1 MTDDESRHC
10 KAETVLSRTIGFLAL
25 SCFTGVC
32 YPNAAAS
39 QQPDSPSPTID
50 TVIVITGEVFGDD
63 YSGGFYRFLNRIHVT
78 TRPSVIE
85 RDLLLGV
92 GDPFDPQL
100 AEESE
105 RYLRRLR
112 IFSIVEI
119 DTVTVDGKLALRVV
133 TQDGWST
140 TPRIGFQ
147 VTGGVFTGRVGLSET
162 NLFGNGNMA
171 SAVYRKET
179 DRHGLELTTNLE
191 RLFGSQVDIFG
202 AYFGYSD
209 GKWGF
214 WEIGDPFR
222 SALDTRSLLDSGGV
236 ANRRILQFRT
246 VTVLDT
252 TVYQQNLFVNSIHA
266 AFTTTATASRYFRLG
281 GMANFQSVKYVR
293 AADSAL
299 SVPDTLLSA
308 FGVSAA
314 YQALDYSVISP
325 QANGFGQ
332 AEDLDLSFTLN
343 LQLWAAPSAF
353 GYARSGLGPQ
363 LYIAKGFGTPR
374 GFVKGVLDANGL
386 FSEAGLDS
394 GRVNVELTAGFHSAE
409 KHWDL
414 LYVKAGAQK
423 NPPPG
428 QEYDLGVGS
437 PDTLVASR
445 RPMKF
450 VGPRMFPPHSYTG
463 TRTVW
468 GTYEHRWFT
477 ETVLFNLLAVGYA
490 AFFDFGGAW
499 YPGQESRWGGNVGA
513 GLRLGSNLT
522 GGVGMLRLDLGYLF
536 GDGIDETGASD
547 RGLVFGIGSAF
558 VY

>member
-1 MTDDESRHC
+1 M
-10 KAETVLSRTIGFLAL
+10 
-25 SCFTGVC
+25 SCIASICVPGL
-32 YPNAAAS
+32 AAAQRS
-39 QQPDSPSPTID
+39 QDPGPTID
-50 TVIVITGEVFGDD
+50 TIIIVTAEVFGDD
-63 YSGGFYRFLNRIHVT
+63 YSGGFYRFLNKIHIT
-78 TRPSVIE
+78 TRPRVIE

-92 GDPFDPQL
+92 GDPFDPRL
-100 AEESE
+100 AEDSE
-105 RYLRRLR
+105 RYLRGLGL
-112 IFSIVEI
+112 FSLVEI
-119 DTVTVDGKLALRVV
+119 DTVTVDGKLALRVA

-147 VTGGVFTGRVGLSET
+147 VTGGVFTGRIGLSET
-162 NLFGNGNMA
+162 NLLGTGNMV

-179 DRHGLELTTNLE
+179 DRHGLELTTNFE
-191 RLFGSQVDIFG
+191 RLLDSQVDIFG

-222 SALDTRSLLDSGGV
+222 SGVDSRAIIDSGGV
-236 ANRRILQFRT
+236 TDRRELQFRT
-246 VTVLDT
+246 VTTLDT
-252 TVYQQNLFVNSIHA
+252 AVYRHNQFFNRIHA
-266 AFTTTATASRYFRLG
+266 SFATTATSDRYIRVG
-281 GMANFQSVKYVR
+281 GMAQFQAVKYVQ
-293 AADSAL
+293 AADSLL
-299 SVPDTLLSA
+299 SVPDTLSGA

-314 YQALDYSVISP
+314 YQASRHTVISP

-363 LYIAKGFGTPR
+363 LYVAKGIGNPR
-374 GFVKGVLDANGL
+374 GFAKAVLDANGL
-386 FSEAGLDS
+386 FTEAGLDS
-394 GRVNVELTAGFHSAE
+394 GRVNLELTAGFRSAD

-414 LYVKAGAQK
+414 LYVKAGMQE

-428 QEYDLGVGS
+428 QEFDLGVGS

-450 VGPRMFPPHSYTG
+450 VGPRMFPPHSFTG
-463 TRTVW
+463 TRTLW

-499 YPGQESRWGGNVGA
+499 YPGQESRWGGNVGG

-536 GDGIDETGASD
+536 GDGVDETGEND

>member
-1 MTDDESRHC
+1 M
-10 KAETVLSRTIGFLAL
+10 
-25 SCFTGVC
+25 
-32 YPNAAAS
+32 AAGQRS
-39 QQPDSPSPTID
+39 DPTAPVID
-50 TVIVITGEVFGDD
+50 TIVVVTDEVFGEDF
-63 YSGGFYRFLNRIHVT
+63 SGGIYRFLNKIHIT
-78 TRPSVIE
+78 TRPWVIE
-85 RDLLLGV
+85 RDLLLRV
-92 GDPFDPQL
+92 GDSFDPRL

-105 RYLRRLR
+105 RYLRRLG
-112 IFSIVEI
+112 IFSMVDI
-119 DTVTVDGKLALRVV
+119 DTVTVDSKLALRVA

-140 TPRIGFQ
+140 KPRIGFQ
-147 VTGGVFTGRVGLSET
+147 FTGSVFTGRIGLTEA
-162 NLFGNGNMA
+162 NLLGTGNMG
-171 SAVYRKET
+171 SFVYRKET
-179 DRHGLELTTNLE
+179 DRSGIELSTNIE
-191 RLFGSQVDIFG
+191 RLLNSQVDVFA

-222 SALDTRSLLDSGGV
+222 SAVDSRGIIDSGGV
-236 ANRRILQFRT
+236 ADRRVLQFRT
-246 VTVLDT
+246 VTTLDT
-252 TVYQQNLFVNSIHA
+252 TVYQQNVFSNRIYATFA
-266 AFTTTATASRYFRLG
+266 ASASTYHYIRLG
-281 GMANFQSVKYVR
+281 GMAGLQSVKYVQ
-293 AADSAL
+293 APDTAL
-299 SVPDTLLSA
+299 AVPDTVFGA
-308 FGVSAA
+308 VGVSAA
-314 YQALDYSVISP
+314 YQAPRFATLSP

-353 GYARSGLGPQ
+353 GYTRSGLGPQ
-363 LYIAKGFGTPR
+363 LYVAKGVGSAR
-374 GFVKGVLDANGL
+374 GFVKAVLDANGL

-394 GRVNVELTAGFHSAE
+394 GRVNLELTAGFRSGE

-414 LYVKAGAQK
+414 LFVRAGMQDD
-423 NPPPG
+423 PPPG

-450 VGPRMFPPHSYTG
+450 VGPRLFPPHSFTG

-477 ETVLFNLLAVGYA
+477 DTVLFNLLSIGYA

-499 YPGQESRWGGNVGA
+499 YPGQQSRWGGNVGA
-513 GLRLGSNLT
+513 GLRLGTGFT

-536 GDGIDETGASD
+536 GDGVDKSGENE
-547 RGLVFGIGSAF
+547 RGLVFGIGTAF

>member
-1 MTDDESRHC
+1 MTFFISLCIPNGSSAQRSDS
-10 KAETVLSRTIGFLAL
+10 
-25 SCFTGVC
+25 TG
-32 YPNAAAS
+32 S
-39 QQPDSPSPTID
+39 IID
-50 TVIVITGEVFGDD
+50 TVITVTGEVFGDD
-63 YSGGFYRFLNRIHVT
+63 YSGGFYRFLDKIHIT
-78 TRPSVIE
+78 TRPHVIE
-85 RDLLLGV
+85 RDLLLRA
-92 GDPFDPQL
+92 GDSFDARL

-105 RYLRRLR
+105 RYLRGLGL
-112 IFSIVEI
+112 FSLVEI
-119 DTVTVDGKLALRVV
+119 DTVTVDGKLALRVA

-147 VTGGVFTGRVGLSET
+147 FTGSVFTGRIGLSET
-162 NLFGNGNMA
+162 NLLGTGNMA

-179 DRHGLELTTNLE
+179 DRHGLELTTNVE

-202 AYFGYSD
+202 AFFGYSD

-222 SALDTRSLLDSGGV
+222 SGLDTRAIIDSGGV
-236 ANRRILQFRT
+236 TDRRVLQFRT
-246 VTVLDT
+246 VTSLDT

-266 AFTTTATASRYFRLG
+266 AFATTATASRYFRLG

-299 SVPDTLLSA
+299 SVPDTLLGA

-314 YQALDYSVISP
+314 YQASNYSVISP

-353 GYARSGLGPQ
+353 GYERSGLGPQ
-363 LYIAKGFGTPR
+363 LYIAKGIGTPR
-374 GFVKGVLDANGL
+374 GFVKGALDANGL
-386 FSEAGLDS
+386 FSDAGLDS
-394 GRVNVELTAGFHSAE
+394 GRVNLELTAGLQTGD

-414 LYVKAGAQK
+414 LYVKAGMQE

-428 QEYDLGVGS
+428 QEFDLGVGS
-437 PDTLVASR
+437 PDTLVTSR

-463 TRTVW
+463 THTVW

-499 YPGQESRWGGNVGA
+499 YPGQEARWGGNVGG

-522 GGVGMLRLDLGYLF
+522 GGVGMLRLDLAYLF
-536 GDGIDETGASD
+536 GDGVDETGESD